1 MKNIFILIFSVVVLV
16 GCNKKINYN
25 DKITSYVEFVEDND
39 KLAKDYILDLFEKND
54 LVVLCE
60 RYHSENTQYELIMD
74 VISDPRFIENVGNV
88 FFETAMRNINPEL
101 NELVRSENLSENEL
115 QKKLLAIHRNSDYYP
130 LWEPYNLYYQ
140 NKQIYKINQSL
151 SEEEKINIYATDV
164 AIMQDSATV
173 NQLKDFWDGDAD
185 NRDRLMAEFIID
197 KFEQI
202 KKSDAKRKKA
212 LVIMNYRHAY
222 NKNFQMPDG
231 EMIYNVGAF
240 LFERYPNSTAN
251 VLINSIIMQGDK
263 WLMQDGKWDAAFEV
277 AKERNIGFDFENSP
291 FGKEHFDMWSFTE
304 HNDKYQDMFTGFAY
318 YKSPKEFK
326 LIDGVDGL
334 IDSSFINTY
343 KNRVKKWQQLG
354 DESYSL
360 DDNEIYKIYG
370 TINIRPLD
378 KIDSISILINRWKE
392 K

>member
-1 MKNIFILIFSVVVLV
+1 MRNICILILGIIILLS
-16 GCNKKINYN
+16 CNKKVSYDKEIVNYVDFLN
-25 DKITSYVEFVEDND
+25 DNNTS
-39 KLAKDYILDLFEKND
+39 AKDYVLGLFEKND
-54 LVVLCE
+54 IVILCE
-60 RYHSENTQYELIMD
+60 RYHSENTQYNLIMD
-74 VISDPRFIENVGNV
+74 VISDPRFIKNVGNV
-88 FFETAMRNINPEL
+88 FFETAMRSINPEL

-115 QKKLLAIHRNSDYYP
+115 QKKLLLIYRNSDYYP

-164 AIMQDSATV
+164 AIKQDSVTV
-173 NQLKDFWDGDAD
+173 DKLRDFWDGDAE

-202 KKSDAKRKKA
+202 KKADVKRKKA

-222 NKNFQMPDG
+222 NKNFQEPNG
-231 EMIYNVGAF
+231 NMIYNVGAF
-240 LFERYPNSTAN
+240 LFDKYPETTAN
-251 VLINSIIMQGDK
+251 VLINSVIMQGDK
-263 WLMQDGKWDAAFEV
+263 WIMQDGKWDAAFEV
-277 AKERNIGFDFENSP
+277 AKKDNLGFDFKKSP
-291 FGKEHFDMWSFTE
+291 FGKDHFDMWLFTE
-304 HNDKYQDMFTGFAY
+304 HDNNYQDVFTGLAY
-318 YKSPKEFK
+318 FKSPKEFK

-334 IDSSFINTY
+334 IDSSFINTF

-354 DESYSL
+354 DDSYSL

-370 TINIRPLD
+370 TKNIRPLD
-378 KIDSISILINRWKE
+378 EIDSISTLIDRWIK